1 MDAVIG
7 TLVMCSVQDTDMA
20 LRGNNCSLA
29 IVLSNFLT

>member
-7 TLVMCSVQDTDMA
+7 TLVMCSVEDTDMA

-29 IVLSNFLT
+29 I